1 MTATKQV
8 LELAQLQEP
17 ELIDKAKQGDKHAFK
32 QLYQIHHQRVYALCL
47 RITGQVTLAEEATQ
61 DCFVRLWQKLPLFRG
76 ESQFTTWLHTLSV
89 NQALSSVKKHRSF
102 WARFISNEVD
112 IDSVSDE
119 YEDLDKILLKLPER
133 ARIVFVLH
141 ALEGYKHEEVASLMG
156 ISAGTSKAQ
165 YHRAQKLLQQLMS
178 QHSLNNANIGPAEN
192 GGQYES
198 YKH

>member
-8 LELAQLQEP
+8 LELSQLQEP
-17 ELIDKAKQGDKHAFK
+17 ELINSAKQGDKHAFK
-32 QLYQIHHQRVYALCL
+32 QLYQLHHQRVYALCL
-47 RITGQVTLAEEATQ
+47 RLTGQVSLAEEATQ
-61 DCFVRLWQKLPLFRG
+61 DCFVRLWQKLPQFRG
-76 ESQFTTWLHTLSV
+76 ESQFSTWLHTLTV
-89 NQALSSVKKHRSF
+89 NQALSSVKKQRSF
-102 WARFISNEVD
+102 WARFVSND
-112 IDSVSDE
+112 IDINQITDE

-178 QHSLNNANIGPAEN
+178 QHSLNKVKISPADN
-192 GGQYES
+192 GGQ
-198 YKH
+198 HG

>member
-8 LELAQLQEP
+8 LELSQLQEP
-17 ELIDKAKQGDKHAFK
+17 ELINSAKQGDKHAFK
-32 QLYQIHHQRVYALCL
+32 QLYQLHHQRVYALCL
-47 RITGQVTLAEEATQ
+47 RLTGQVSLAEEATQ
-61 DCFVRLWQKLPLFRG
+61 DCFVRLWQKLPQFRG
-76 ESQFTTWLHTLSV
+76 ESQFSTWLHTLSV

-102 WARFISNEVD
+102 WARFVSSD
-112 IDSVSDE
+112 IDINQVTDE

-178 QHSLNNANIGPAEN
+178 QHSLNKVKISPADN
-192 GGQYES
+192 GGQ
-198 YKH
+198 HG